1 MMGAGGDTDT
11 DVIVAVSGGDGIAGT
26 ESLIAWLRQEPE
38 LRGRIQAVTSE
49 PGDGEM
55 GSVVDVATVA
65 VGAGGAVS
73 MLAMSLKTWLAQPRR
88 SDVSIEIRHP
98 DGRSVVIDAKRVDDV
113 DALLHTVLDPTN
125 DTVN

>member
-1 MMGAGGDTDT
+1 M
-11 DVIVAVSGGDGIAGT
+11 VAVSGGDGIAGT

-38 LRGRIQAVTSE
+38 MRGRIQAVTSE
-49 PGDGEM
+49 PSDGEM

-98 DGRSVVIDAKRVDDV
+98 DGRSVVLDAKRVDDV
-113 DALLHTVLDPTN
+113 DALLNTVLDSTN

>member
-1 MMGAGGDTDT
+1 MMGAGGNTDT

-38 LRGRIQAVTSE
+38 LRGRIHAVSSE

-113 DALLHTVLDPTN
+113 DALLNTVLDSTN